1 MITKESSPSQQSQLT
16 ETSTHNLMAE
26 ERSAEAVTPAV
37 DLQTDMGG
45 FHLTMKIKSSLLAA
59 GMAGAG
65 LLTLAAFYKANP
77 SAVTSAVKTVLTTWA
92 AYVLSIR
99 PSSILVEFV
108 CDTEERYEAFMSA
121 LAAGTV
127 KQRLQE
133 EFSNIGFK
141 GELDVT
147 IVKDDNTR
155 QPR

>member
-1 MITKESSPSQQSQLT
+1 MITKESPPSQQSQLT

-26 ERSAEAVTPAV
+26 ERAAEAATPAL
-37 DLQTDMGG
+37 DLKADIGT
-45 FHLTMKIKSSLLAA
+45 FHIEIKIKSSLLAA

-65 LLTLAAFYKANP
+65 LLTLAAFYNANP
-77 SAVTSAVKTVLTTWA
+77 RAVTSAVKTVLTTWA

-108 CDTEERYEAFMSA
+108 CNTEERYEAFMSA

-133 EFSNIGFK
+133 EFSKIGFK